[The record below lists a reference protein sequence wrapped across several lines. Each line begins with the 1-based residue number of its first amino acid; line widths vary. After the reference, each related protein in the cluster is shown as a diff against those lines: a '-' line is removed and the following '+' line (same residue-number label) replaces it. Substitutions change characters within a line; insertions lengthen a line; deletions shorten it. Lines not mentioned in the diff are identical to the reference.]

1 MFQTTGKAI
10 WSAYENLSLKVKQYR
25 QSYEGEGDPLFGWV
39 TEPSSPTYQTLEGQD
54 SWLGEDAGHLHAED
68 TRDEL
73 EQRSAADAVDLA
85 EEAQP
90 LPPESLRPGTY
101 TPETSE
107 PSSILSERDLR
118 ALADAV
124 PIRHKWRYWR
134 LLYSSGRNGIS
145 LTTLYRYALDFP
157 RSSTC
162 HDWSIPYAFDLDG
175 QPWHLHQGWNSFIE
189 SVLS

>member
-25 QSYEGEGDPLFGWV
+25 QSYEGDEDPLFGWV

-54 SWLGEDAGHLHAED
+54 SWLGQDAGHLHAED

-85 EEAQP
+85 GEAQAI
-90 LPPESLRPGTY
+90 PPEPLRPGNY
-101 TPETSE
+101 TPELSE
-107 PSSILSERDLR
+107 PSSILSEKDLR

-134 LLYSSGRNGIS
+134 LLYSSGRDGIS
-145 LTTLYRYALDFP
+145 LTTLYRYVSLGFKMKVIALLIAIA
-157 RSSTC
+157 T
-162 HDWSIPYAFDLDG
+162 
-175 QPWHLHQGWNSFIE
+175 LHFINACICRCW
-189 SVLS
+189 